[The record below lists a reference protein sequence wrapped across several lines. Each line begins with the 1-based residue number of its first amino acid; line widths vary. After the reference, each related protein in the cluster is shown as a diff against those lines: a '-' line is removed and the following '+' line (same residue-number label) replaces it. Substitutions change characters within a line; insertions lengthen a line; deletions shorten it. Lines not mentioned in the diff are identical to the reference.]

1 MNDLDE
7 ILDFEEAVDFN
18 LSDNPEALDV
28 EILDEDGLFNLGED
42 IGLENNKQLDE
53 GLISLEGTKDGDNS
67 KTQNNGQLI
76 ELDNNLSSGATQPQ
90 IEHSEEVAEFNLDD
104 PDFLKEYEDTNGGI
118 DNEVN
123 IDEEFWKGLDVDP
136 SDTSGKEGNKEP
148 DLPEKLGTNNSIIST
163 LPSKKENT
171 LKSSSDIDVTNDG
184 KKSNISNSGKSVTRK
199 SKSPEKEDGEIINQ
213 SSSTDNNKQA
223 QQQKQTQSQQQS
235 PAQKQSQQQRASQQQ
250 SNHHSQQNSQN
261 YRGRGGRRNN
271 EWNQGNTGGEFFN
284 GGMSAFRSGYGPGLD
299 GMSGIPIGQMSMGP
313 MIGPNIHVNPNFA
326 RLRPHALPFI
336 NPMTQYHMGAGGH
349 PMNMIPYQGQMEMP
363 HYHSPMGGRGN
374 NAFMARGVNPVFGH
388 HNNSMSTRKP
398 ANQQSNMQRT
408 TQATPS
414 KRKAPN
420 DGFDQKEQ
428 DNKKTVTTNGKPQT
442 PENKSTTSPSQKNV
456 DRAKT
461 SSTTTTA
468 KNSSNSI
475 PEKPSKPGISSP
487 NTNKALATKLK
498 RRTDTP
504 PSEST
509 SASKSMQDSKLTTK
523 SVPKTTPNSLPE
535 AVPSKSSSSNANGPM
550 ANGTNKLTID
560 NLDGVNKRELQTMA
574 GGVPG
579 GFTSVTVD
587 RVARTAEIIFKTV
600 DGAKMFRRK
609 YNRSVLGK
617 SNIIINF
624 S

>member
-184 KKSNISNSGKSVTRK
+184 
-199 SKSPEKEDGEIINQ
+199 
-213 SSSTDNNKQA
+213 
-223 QQQKQTQSQQQS
+223 
-235 PAQKQSQQQRASQQQ
+235 
-250 SNHHSQQNSQN
+250 
-261 YRGRGGRRNN
+261 GRRNN

-299 GMSGIPIGQMSMGP
+299 GMSGIPIGQMSMGNSSMIPNLSNMPGP

-487 NTNKALATKLK
+487 TTNKTLATKLK

-609 YNRSVLGK
+609 YN
-617 SNIIINF
+617 
-624 S
+624 